1 MKQDINKLWKIELKD
16 SINKELNKMNKP
28 ELRKMLIISQKIKK
42 IFLGSK

>member
-16 SINKELNKMNKP
+16 KINKELKKMNKP